1 MTRFLLAMLLLGCA
15 FFAAAQPCSNMRYQ
29 ERVFGQSYVTSNVVY
44 GNAPSLTTV
53 YLGENVTQNVNLTMD
68 IFEPFGDTLAKR
80 PLVVLAFGGAFLIGS
95 KEDGDIQSVCD
106 SLARRGY
113 VTASINYRLGMN
125 VVDGASAE
133 RAIYR
138 SLQDFSA
145 AIRYLKE
152 YADLYRIDTNY
163 IYAGGVSAGGFAALH
178 MAFMDEA
185 DRLPSSFGAGG
196 FSPRPDL
203 GCKDCSGNNFAH
215 STKVRGIVSFWGAI
229 GDVNFIKPT
238 NVLPLVSFHGDQDL
252 IVPYGTGFPFTAL
265 FVLPEVSGSATI
277 KQRYDQ
283 LGAYNDLTT
292 FAGVG
297 HNIWGLT
304 VTNNFTPNQY
314 FQPIYRHT
322 ADFLFEQTRPDKP
335 IIAGADTI
343 CQGITATYT
352 IAAGVGLKYC
362 WQAVGGQITAQ
373 NGNSMNVIWQ
383 QPGNVFL
390 TATTINHLDAAS
402 ATDTFSVWVNTP
414 VGANIAFAERDT
426 VCSGGSLMVT
436 ANTVATNFQW
446 SPANYYADA
455 TADTTILTP
464 LISGLYFL
472 QVIDDNGCIARD
484 SAYVT
489 VLPSPIAPTITQ
501 QGDSLITLGTGTIGW
516 YDVDSNLLS
525 TGTAFVPNENG
536 QYFVLETAPNGCQS
550 WSTAFTYLQTGITHV
565 AFDDVSIYPNPFTDR
580 LVVRSNQAGKL
591 TIYNIS
597 GAIVTIM
604 LVDGSS
610 LLNLPTLP
618 QGMYYY
624 ELNTN
629 EGRFSGKLL
638 KQ

>member
-1 MTRFLLAMLLLGCA
+1 MTRYLLAILLLGCA

-125 VVDGASAE
+125 VVDGTSAE

-352 IAAGVGLKYC
+352 ISAAAGLKYC

-373 NGNSMNVIWQ
+373 SGNIMNVIWQ
-383 QPGNVFL
+383 SPGNGYL
-390 TATTINHLDAAS
+390 MATTVNHLDAVS

-414 VGANIAFAERDT
+414 VGANIAFAESDT

-472 QVIDDNGCIARD
+472 QVEDGNGCIVRD

-489 VLPSPIAPTITQ
+489 VLPSPLAPTIVQ
-501 QGDSLITLGTGTIGW
+501 QADSILASGIGTINW
-516 YDVDSNLLS
+516 YDADSNLVYSGSSFTPTANGIYFAVETS
-525 TGTAFVPNENG
+525 T
-536 QYFVLETAPNGCQS
+536 NGCES
-550 WSTAFTYLQTGITHV
+550 WSTAFEYLQTGLLDLRQTQV
-565 AFDDVSIYPNPFTDR
+565 NVYPNPFSDR
-580 LVVRSNQAGKL
+580 VVVRSSQAGIL
-591 TIYNIS
+591 TVYDVS
-597 GAIVTIM
+597 GAVVGITVVNGNTTI
-604 LVDGSS
+604 
-610 LLNLPTLP
+610 NLAALAA
-618 QGMYYY
+618 GMYYY
-624 ELNTN
+624 ELTTN
-629 EGRFSGKLL
+629 HGKARGKLL

>member
-1 MTRFLLAMLLLGCA
+1 MTRYLLTMLLLGFAFCA
-15 FFAAAQPCSNMRYQ
+15 TAQPCSNMRYQ
-29 ERVFGQSYVTSNVVY
+29 ERVFGQSYRTSNVVY
-44 GNAPSLTTV
+44 GNAPALTTV
-53 YLGENVTQNVNLTMD
+53 YLGENVTQNINLTMD
-68 IFEPFGDTLAKR
+68 IFEPFGDTLARR

-95 KEDGDIQSVCD
+95 KDDGDIQSVCD

-125 VVDGASAE
+125 VVDGTSAE

-152 YADLYRIDTNY
+152 YADQYRIDTNY

-178 MAFMDEA
+178 MAFMDET
-185 DRLPSSFGAGG
+185 DRLPSSFGATGIG
-196 FSPRPDL
+196 ARPDL
-203 GCKDCSGNNFAH
+203 GCKDCTGNNFAH
-215 STKVRGIVSFWGAI
+215 SAKVLGIVSFWGAI

-314 FQPIYRHT
+314 FQPIYCHT
-322 ADFLFEQTRPDKP
+322 AEFLFEQTRPEKP
-335 IIAGADTI
+335 NIVGADTI
-343 CQGITATYT
+343 CPGVVSTYS
-352 IAAGVGLKYC
+352 IAATNGLSYC

-373 NGNSMNVIWQ
+373 NGNSVQVQWQ
-383 QPGNVFL
+383 LPGNGSL
-390 TATTINHLDAAS
+390 MATTINQLDAVS
-402 ATDTFSVWVNTP
+402 ATDTFDVWVNTP
-414 VGANIAFAERDT
+414 VNARIEFAENDT
-426 VCSGGSLMVT
+426 VCSGGSLKVM
-436 ANTVATNFQW
+436 ANTVASNYQW

-455 TADTTILTP
+455 NADTTTLTP

-472 QVIDDNGCIARD
+472 QVVDDAGCIVRD

-489 VLPSPIAPTITQ
+489 VLPSPIAPTVTQ
-501 QGDSLITLGTGTIGW
+501 QGDSILASGIGTINW
-516 YDVDSNLLS
+516 YDADSNLVYSGSSFAPTANGNYFAVETS
-525 TGTAFVPNENG
+525 T
-536 QYFVLETAPNGCQS
+536 NGCES
-550 WSTAFTYLQTGITHV
+550 WSTAFEYLQTGLIDLRQTQ
-565 AFDDVSIYPNPFTDR
+565 VSVYPNPFSNR
-580 LVVRSNQAGKL
+580 LEVRSNQSGIL
-591 TIYNIS
+591 TVYNVS
-597 GAIVTIM
+597 GAVVGITAVNGNATI
-604 LVDGSS
+604 
-610 LLNLPTLP
+610 NLAAIAA
-618 QGMYYY
+618 GMYYY
-624 ELNTN
+624 ELTTTQ
-629 EGRFSGKLL
+629 GKTRGKLI